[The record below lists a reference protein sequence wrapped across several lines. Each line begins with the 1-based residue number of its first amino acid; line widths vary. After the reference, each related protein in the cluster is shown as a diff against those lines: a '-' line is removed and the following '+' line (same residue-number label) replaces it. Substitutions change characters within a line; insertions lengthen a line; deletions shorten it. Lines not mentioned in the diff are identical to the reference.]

1 MEVNRE
7 MKKIEN
13 EERRDK
19 KEKGGQKRVVV
30 MLALI
35 KWVPHFYKY
44 LQKRVVVM
52 FSHQVQTTI
61 LKLTHQ
67 TSSIGSAK
75 KLNCYF

>member
-52 FSHQVQTTI
+52 FIHQVQTTI
-61 LKLTHQ
+61 FTFQ
-67 TSSIGSAK
+67 TYLHTFQHTFSPTRIS
-75 KLNCYF
+75 

>member
-30 MLALI
+30 MFI
-35 KWVPHFYKY
+35 
-44 LQKRVVVM
+44 
-52 FSHQVQTTI
+52 HQVQTTI
-61 LKLTHQ
+61 FTFQ
-67 TSSIGSAK
+67 TYLHTFQHTFSPTRIS
-75 KLNCYF
+75 